1 MFSFTVSEQ
10 KFKRYL
16 YINFVSCNLTE
27 LINSFLVASLR
38 FSMCRIMSLANSYSF
53 MSSLPIW
60 IPFFFFSD
68 ALSRKLQTMLNESG
82 ESRHPY
88 LVPDLRGNAFSFL
101 PLSLMLVVCLS
112 YMGFAMLRYIFSMQR

>member
-1 MFSFTVSEQ
+1 
-10 KFKRYL
+10 
-16 YINFVSCNLTE
+16 
-27 LINSFLVASLR
+27 
-38 FSMCRIMSLANSYSF
+38 MSLANSYSF

-88 LVPDLRGNAFSFL
+88 LVPDLRGNAFSFW
-101 PLSLMLVVCLS
+101 SLNIMLAVGLS
-112 YMGFAMLRYIFSMQR
+112 YMLFIILKYVLPMPTL